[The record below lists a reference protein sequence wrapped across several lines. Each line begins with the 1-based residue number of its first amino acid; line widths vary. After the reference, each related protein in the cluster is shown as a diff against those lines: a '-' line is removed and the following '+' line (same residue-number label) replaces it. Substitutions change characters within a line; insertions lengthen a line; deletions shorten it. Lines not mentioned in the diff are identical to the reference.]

1 MKDNNESYCIYPG
14 SFDPITNGHVNLIE
28 RGLHIF
34 DKIIVAIANNLSK
47 EPMFTVEERKEMIR
61 LAFANNPESHRI
73 IVDSFDGLLV
83 DYCRSK
89 GVHVVLRGLRATS
102 DFEYEFQMTFMNRK
116 LDRTIDTIFMM
127 TGMQWFFVNSSV
139 IKQAVMSGACVSGLV
154 PDIVC
159 ERLQEKMRSLKGKK
173 AKTPAPRKKKMKADS
188 TQLSALFSQC
198 PVVAC

>member
-14 SFDPITNGHVNLIE
+14 SFDPITNGHINLIE

-34 DKIIVAIANNLSK
+34 DKIIVSVAINPSK
-47 EPMFTVEERKEMIR
+47 TAMFTVDERKEMIR
-61 LAFANNPESHRI
+61 QSFASNPNSQRI
-73 IVDSFDGLLV
+73 IVDAFEGLLV

-127 TGMQWFFVNSSV
+127 TGMQWFFVNSSI
-139 IKQAVMSGACVSGLV
+139 IKQAVLSGACVSGLV
-154 PDIVC
+154 PDNVC
-159 ERLQEKMRSLKGKK
+159 EKLQGKIKQLK
-173 AKTPAPRKKKMKADS
+173 
-188 TQLSALFSQC
+188 SAGTL
-198 PVVAC
+198 